1 MDKGTPSNELYKKV
15 CNRQKDLFEKET
27 NKNYNEYMKY
37 FFTDFSDL
45 KEKVWEEAANQLK
58 YSTTELSNE
67 KHKDLKEKFDC
78 IQNVL
83 KNCGGLVE
91 IVLRRIKCMLE
102 YMPSDKSKTQ
112 HFFEHYINLHNKNV
126 NYLMKIDSMFD
137 GYEIEFNNE
146 SISTDLS
153 AMKNSFEGFCYK
165 FHCIRKK
172 KL

>member
-1 MDKGTPSNELYKKV
+1 MDKGTPSNDLYKKV
-15 CNRQKDLFEKET
+15 SNRQKEIFEKKT

-37 FFTDFSDL
+37 FFTDVNEL
-45 KEKVWEEAANQLK
+45 KEKVWKEAANKLK
-58 YSTTELSNE
+58 CLTTKLSNE